1 MKNHK
6 DLLAIL
12 RTNKMRITPARR
24 VILQFILDNH
34 KRQIS
39 FQEIQKFLDKTL
51 IGVDKSSIYRN
62 LEAFQDLNIIQE
74 LTLPKLGKCFQYILD
89 RKVHHF
95 YICKACGKS
104 QRGNDKLYQKIEAAL
119 KDIHGFSKGNLSVV
133 FYGRCS
139 QCSKGKRK
147 NQ

>member
-24 VILQFILDNH
+24 VILQFILDNY

-39 FQEIQKFLDKTL
+39 FQEIQGFLDKTL
-51 IGVDKSSIYRN
+51 KGIDKSSIYRN

-74 LTLPKLGKCFQYILD
+74 LTLPKLGKRFQYILD

-104 QRGNDKLYQKIEAAL
+104 QRGNDELFEKIEAAL
-119 KDIHGFSKGNLSVV
+119 KEVHGFSKGNLSVV
-133 FYGRCS
+133 FYGLCS

-147 NQ
+147 N

>member
-12 RTNKMRITPARR
+12 RTNKMRITPTRR
-24 VILQFILDNH
+24 VILQFILDNY

-39 FQEIQKFLDKTL
+39 FQEIQGFLDKTL
-51 IGVDKSSIYRN
+51 KGIDKSSIYRN

-74 LTLPKLGKCFQYILD
+74 LTLPKLGKRFQYILD

-104 QRGNDKLYQKIEAAL
+104 QRGNDELFEKIEAAL
-119 KDIHGFSKGNLSVV
+119 KEVHGFSKGNLSVV
-133 FYGRCS
+133 FYGLCS

-147 NQ
+147 N